1 MRPAQEFLR
10 ATRNVKVEKA
20 GTRIQKL
27 YQLTNL
33 VDVVTTSSISA
44 AAGGGSMAAVIQPG
58 ALMQTIRE
66 AAGL

>member
-20 GTRIQKL
+20 GTRLQKL

-44 AAGGGSMAAVIQPG
+44 AAGGGSMVIQPG

>member
-44 AAGGGSMAAVIQPG
+44 AAGGTVIQPG